1 MRRPQA
7 FVVFILLG
15 LGMKKIFIRVLCCLI
30 PSRRLRHKFRY
41 WLRASN
47 YVNNKIIIIAKD
59 GTRREVSS
67 VPGCV
72 IKFNGSNNCLELY
85 EPIKSLELDI
95 QVVNDF
101 HLIIEPA
108 LNLLKLNIRQPD
120 CFSMPMRGN
129 LVHIGRGCSTS
140 NWMHI
145 HLMSDGGNVIIGNDC
160 LFSWGCEIRT
170 GDHHTILKQGTREVL
185 NHSQDVVI
193 GNHVWFG
200 SDVCM
205 TKGAMIPDNSVVG
218 MRSLVTKKFTEP
230 NVVIAGS
237 PARVVRTGI
246 DWDRKSINEYENAK

>member
-1 MRRPQA
+1 M
-7 FVVFILLG
+7 VFILLG
-15 LGMKKIFIRVLCCLI
+15 LGMKNFFIRVLCCLI
-30 PSRRLRHKFRY
+30 PSRRLRHKFRS
-41 WLRASN
+41 WLRTRE
-47 YVNNKIIIIAKD
+47 YVNNKIIIVAKD
-59 GTRREVSS
+59 GSRREVSS
-67 VPGCV
+67 VPGCI
-72 IKFNGSNNCLELY
+72 IKFNGSNNCVELY
-85 EPIKSLELDI
+85 EPIDI
-95 QVVNDF
+95 MKLKVSASNNLY
-101 HLIIEPA
+101 LIIEPGSWK
-108 LNLLKLNIRQPD
+108 LNLNIWQQGT
-120 CFSMPMRGN
+120 SKSVAHSN
-129 LVHIGRGCSTS
+129 LVHIGLGCSTTD
-140 NWMHI
+140 WLKI
-145 HLMSDGGNVIIGNDC
+145 YLMSDGGNVIIGNDC

-230 NVVIAGS
+230 HTVIAGC